1 VGSKIKNVNNKTVII
16 IGAGPAGLTAGYEL
30 LEKTDIIPLIFEET
44 DDIGGLSRTI
54 NYKGN
59 RIDIGGHRYYSKS
72 EKVMKWWQNIIPFE
86 GSLNGNSPDPEET
99 DLVMLK
105 RKRISRILFKGKYF
119 HYPIKLN
126 IEMLRNLGI
135 FQIVKIC
142 FSYLFMKIFPK
153 KDETY
158 LENFFINRFGK
169 ELYITFFKEYTEKVW
184 GVHPNQIKA
193 EWGSQRIKGLSIKN
207 MILHFLKNQF
217 SNDGTIYQ
225 KEIETS
231 LIEQFLYPKF
241 GSGQLWEEVSKI
253 IEKKSGKVYRGRK
266 VIRLVKVKDKI
277 TSVQIKNLKDNSIE
291 NYETDYVFST
301 MPVKDLL
308 TAMSDDV
315 PDDVKHV
322 SKGLKYRSL
331 IIVGLLLKKMV
342 IRNIN
347 QSQNFLKDNWIYIQ
361 EKNMKIG
368 RLQIINNWS
377 PYMVKDL
384 EKVWMGLEYFCD
396 EGDQFWEM
404 KDTDLINFAID
415 ELCRIKMIDKKD
427 VLDGTLIRE
436 SKAYPC
442 YFGTYNKF
450 KIIQQFTDS
459 IENLFLIGRNGMHC
473 YNSSDYAMLT
483 AINAVEN
490 LKQGIKTK
498 DNIWQICKE

>member
-1 VGSKIKNVNNKTVII
+1 
-16 IGAGPAGLTAGYEL
+16 AEFAL
-30 LEKTDIIPLIFEET
+30 
-44 DDIGGLSRTI
+44 
-54 NYKGN
+54 
-59 RIDIGGHRYYSKS
+59 
-72 EKVMKWWQNIIPFE
+72 
-86 GSLNGNSPDPEET
+86 PEET

-184 GVHPNQIKA
+184 GVHPNQIKV

-347 QSQNFLKDNWIYIQ
+347 QSQNFLKDN
-361 EKNMKIG
+361 
-368 RLQIINNWS
+368 R
-377 PYMVKDL
+377 
-384 EKVWMGLEYFCD
+384 
-396 EGDQFWEM
+396 
-404 KDTDLINFAID
+404 
-415 ELCRIKMIDKKD
+415 
-427 VLDGTLIRE
+427 
-436 SKAYPC
+436 
-442 YFGTYNKF
+442 
-450 KIIQQFTDS
+450 
-459 IENLFLIGRNGMHC
+459 
-473 YNSSDYAMLT
+473 
-483 AINAVEN
+483 
-490 LKQGIKTK
+490 
-498 DNIWQICKE
+498 